1 MNSYSTT
8 SSFITSGGEQPIYM
22 TFAKNLLAPALV
34 GSILDIMITKLVGVQ
49 NCSFKDGETKCV
61 LFDKSVPAIVRELLR
76 VTIQML
82 VILFIVYT
90 IQTSPVFNKEHLSIM
105 GSAAFLICQSDLF
118 EDFRRL
124 INSLLFKIRYN

>member
-8 SSFITSGGEQPIYM
+8 SSFIAGGEPPIYM

-34 GSILDIMITKLVGVQ
+34 GSIIDIMVTKAVGVQ

-61 LFDKSVPAIVRELLR
+61 LFDKSMPAIVRELLR

-90 IQTSPVFNKEHLSIM
+90 IQTSAVFNKEHLSIM

-124 INSLLFKIRYN
+124 INSLLFKIKYN

>member
-8 SSFITSGGEQPIYM
+8 SSFIAGGEPPIYM

-34 GSILDIMITKLVGVQ
+34 GSIIDIMVTKAVGVQ

-61 LFDKSVPAIVRELLR
+61 LFDKSMPAIVRELLR

-90 IQTSPVFNKEHLSIM
+90 IQTSSVFNKEHLSIM

-124 INSLLFKIRYN
+124 INSLLFKIKYN